1 VTITAQGWRKR
12 QIADAIEANTQGINM
27 LHETT
32 SEFVRHIACEHCG
45 SSDANALY
53 SDGHTYCFACGVIES
68 ESSHE
73 DKERWKEAINRAN
86 AMKTEGEV
94 KPIPDRGI
102 TRDTCEHYKVTQT
115 GQKHI
120 YPYADET
127 GAYVASKVRTVANK
141 TFSVEGHWGKST
153 LFGQSLFHKG
163 GKYVTLVEG
172 ELDALAAFQMLGS
185 KWPVVSIK
193 NGAQS
198 ALKDC
203 KANFEWLDSFDS
215 VVICFDADEPGKKA
229 AEEVAELFGVK
240 AKIVKHIQNCKDAC
254 DYLKSGETKSFVD
267 SWWKAE
273 TYVPDGIVAASS
285 LWDEVSKP
293 EQPAEALYPFKGLN
307 SLLYGFRP
315 AELVTVTAGSGLG
328 KSQFLREILYH
339 ILNTTKWN
347 IGGMFLE
354 ESVRK
359 TARSIMSL
367 RANKLLHLPD
377 TKVSTEELHDAFQH
391 TLGTDRIY
399 LFDHF
404 GSTSADNIINRIRY
418 MAKACDC
425 RIVFLDHLSIIISGQ
440 DNGDERKA
448 IDVMMTRLRT
458 LVQELNIT
466 LIVVSH
472 LKRPNGN
479 QGHEDGQAVSLSQL
493 RGSGAIAQLSDA
505 VITLERNSMS
515 ADATERHTTKV
526 AVAKNR
532 YSGLT
537 GPACDLRY
545 DVDTG
550 RMFEVKLED
559 L

>member
-1 VTITAQGWRKR
+1 
-12 QIADAIEANTQGINM
+12 M
-27 LHETT
+27 MHETT
-32 SEFVRHIACEHCG
+32 SEFIKHIACEHCK

-68 ESSHE
+68 ENITNHFFKPKPE
-73 DKERWKEAINRAN
+73 
-86 AMKTEGEV
+86 MKTEGEV

-120 YPYADET
+120 YPYADES

-141 TFSVEGHWGKST
+141 MFSVEGQWSKAT

-163 GKYVTLVEG
+163 GKYVTIVEG

-185 KWPVVSIK
+185 KWPVVSIR
-193 NGAQS
+193 NGAQA

-203 KANFEWLDSFDS
+203 KANFEWLESFEN

-229 AEEVAELFGVK
+229 AEEVAELFGSK
-240 AKIVKHIQNCKDAC
+240 AKVLKHIKECKDAC
-254 DYLKSGETKSFVD
+254 DYLSSGETQAFVN

-285 LWDEVSKP
+285 LWEEVSTP
-293 EQPAEALYPFKGLN
+293 EKPAEALYPFKGLN
-307 SLLYGFRP
+307 DLLYGLRP
-315 AELVTVTAGSGLG
+315 AELITVTAGSGLG
-328 KSQFLREILYH
+328 KSQFLREILFN

-367 RANKLLHLPD
+367 KANKLLHLPD
-377 TKVSTEELHDAFQH
+377 TKVSLEELHHAFEH
-391 TLGTDRIY
+391 TLGTNRIY

-404 GSTSADNIINRIRY
+404 GSTSADNIVNRIRY

-425 RIVFLDHLSIIISGQ
+425 RVIFLDHLSIIISGQ

-448 IDVMMTRLRT
+448 IDVLMTRLRT
-458 LVQELNIT
+458 LVQELGVT

-515 ADATERHTTKV
+515 ADANERHTTKV

-537 GPACDLRY
+537 GPACDLKY

-550 RMFEVKLED
+550 RMHEVKMED

>member
-1 VTITAQGWRKR
+1 
-12 QIADAIEANTQGINM
+12 M

-53 SDGHTYCFACGVIES
+53 TDGHTHCFACGKTES
-68 ESSHE
+68 EASQE
-73 DKERWKEAINRAN
+73 DRERWKEAINRAN
-86 AMKTEGEV
+86 SMKTEGEV

-102 TRDTCEHYKVTQT
+102 TRETCEYYKVTQT

-120 YPYADET
+120 YPYTDES
-127 GAYVASKVRTVANK
+127 GAYIASKVRTVANK
-141 TFSVEGHWGKST
+141 QFSVEGQWGKAT

-163 GKYVTLVEG
+163 GKYVTVVEG

-185 KWPVVSIK
+185 KWPVVSIR
-193 NGAQS
+193 NGAQA

-203 KANFEWLDSFDS
+203 KANFEWLDSFEN
-215 VVICFDADEPGKKA
+215 VVVCFDADEPGKKA
-229 AEEVAELFGVK
+229 SEEVAELFGSK
-240 AKIVKHIQNCKDAC
+240 AKIVKHIKQCKDAC
-254 DYLKSGETKSFVD
+254 DYLISGETTSFVN

-273 TYVPDGIVAASS
+273 TYVPDGIIAASS
-285 LWDEVSKP
+285 LWEEVSTP
-293 EQPAEALYPFKGLN
+293 EKAAEALYPFKGLN
-307 SLLYGFRP
+307 GLLYGLRP
-315 AELVTVTAGSGLG
+315 AELITVTAGSGLG
-328 KSQFLREILYH
+328 KSQFLREILFN

-367 RANKLLHLPD
+367 KANKLLHLPD
-377 TKVSTEELHDAFQH
+377 TKVSNEELKDAFDH
-391 TLGTDRIY
+391 TLGTNRIF

-440 DNGDERKA
+440 DAGDERKA
-448 IDVMMTRLRT
+448 IDVLMTRLRT
-458 LVQELNIT
+458 LVQELEIT

-472 LKRPNGN
+472 LKRPSGN

-532 YSGLT
+532 YAGAT
-537 GPACDLRY
+537 GPACDLIY
-545 DVDTG
+545 NPETG
-550 RMFEVKLED
+550 RMAERSFDEL
-559 L
+559 